1 MSEFPA
7 EIFVDPIA
15 ARRLSCQSVY
25 RLQHLGARLFP
36 WQEETFTELLLGHLT
51 GVDYRIDAPCPD
63 CVPPR
68 RCSSWGSAAQTTG
81 SGGLRLLTR
90 PEEGGNR
97 ARGRRGVGADFIYS
111 VQEPSGAS
119 EVRLLIQ
126 AKRARRG
133 EPIKSAALPSAQRT
147 DLQDAAA
154 HFGATAYYLFY
165 AESESAH
172 VGHLTRCAEHTSPS
186 DTSIVIVPAQVL
198 TRAFDEEKRGS
209 IAADLVFA
217 LGRTLLCLDGCV
229 PAPGLSAFDRVL
241 GFVREDNP
249 DYQPVDPATRLPGAP
264 AVTVIGKRAKP
275 PRRPPSRR
283 VTRAGQLV
291 GDGEILWVDLSA
303 ADRWAE
309 ETAPAEPSATPPPPT
324 HPKESVASLPPE
336 SPDEPPPGTP
346 SAIPSLP
353 ADDPSPT
360 KSLGSVARGSAPER
374 EPSWYDGV
382 DTDRLR
388 ERTRKYW
395 RLALHRAVAVR
406 FVAAWAD
413 GEVRAVYRV
422 LDDSLVIHHDHGGKV
437 SFDLADVDPE
447 STLHT
452 QIVRRAEAYRSAR
465 SPRAR
470 NVIGYP

>member
-36 WQEETFTELLLGHLT
+36 WQEETFTEILLGHLT

-68 RCSSWGSAAQTTG
+68 RCTSWGSATQATG

-111 VQEPSGAS
+111 VQDPSGAS

-126 AKRARRG
+126 AKRARQG
-133 EPIKSAALPSAQRT
+133 EPIKSAALPSAQRA

-198 TRAFDEEKRGS
+198 TRAFDEDKRGS

-217 LGRTLLCLDGCV
+217 LGRTLLCLDGCA

-249 DYQPVDPATRLPGAP
+249 GYQPVDPATRLPGTP
-264 AVTVIGKRAKP
+264 AVTVVGTRAKP

-283 VTRAGQLV
+283 VTRAGHQV

-303 ADRWAE
+303 ADRWAQ
-309 ETAPAEPSATPPPPT
+309 A
-324 HPKESVASLPPE
+324 
-336 SPDEPPPGTP
+336 
-346 SAIPSLP
+346 
-353 ADDPSPT
+353 
-360 KSLGSVARGSAPER
+360 GSSSHIT

-382 DTDRLR
+382 DADRLR
-388 ERTRKYW
+388 ERTSKYW

-406 FVAAWAD
+406 YVAAWAD

-422 LDDSLVIHHDHGGKV
+422 LDDSLVIHHDHGGKI
-437 SFDLADVDPE
+437 SFDLADLDPA
-447 STLHT
+447 SSIHA
-452 QIVRRAEAYRSAR
+452 QVRRRAETYQSGR

-470 NVIGYP
+470 NVVGYP

>member
-68 RCSSWGSAAQTTG
+68 RCTSWGSASQATG

-97 ARGRRGVGADFIYS
+97 GRGRRGVGADFIYS
-111 VQEPSGAS
+111 VREPSGIS

-133 EPIKSAALPSAQRT
+133 EPIKSAALPAAQRA
-147 DLQDAAA
+147 DLRDAAQ

-172 VGHLTRCAEHTSPS
+172 IGHLTRCAEHTSPS

-198 TRAFDEEKRGS
+198 TRVFDDEKRGS

-217 LGRTLLCLDGCV
+217 LGRTLLCLDGCA

-249 DYQPVDPATRLPGAP
+249 DYQPVDPETRLPGTP
-264 AVTVIGKRAKP
+264 AVTVIGTRAKP

-283 VTRAGQLV
+283 VTRAGHHV

-303 ADRWAE
+303 ADRWARQSAPADSSPT
-309 ETAPAEPSATPPPPT
+309 TAPSWF
-324 HPKESVASLPPE
+324 
-336 SPDEPPPGTP
+336 DG
-346 SAIPSLP
+346 IG
-353 ADDPSPT
+353 ADQ
-360 KSLGSVARGSAPER
+360 
-374 EPSWYDGV
+374 
-382 DTDRLR
+382 LR
-388 ERTRKYW
+388 ERARKYW
-395 RLALHRAVAVR
+395 RLAVHRAVSVR
-406 FVAAWAD
+406 YVAAWAD

-437 SFDLADVDPE
+437 SFDLAELDPE
-447 STLHT
+447 SNAHAQVL
-452 QIVRRAEAYRSAR
+452 RRAQAYQAAR

-470 NVIGYP
+470 NVVGYP

>member
-25 RLQHLGARLFP
+25 RLQHLGARLFA

-68 RCSSWGSAAQTTG
+68 RCTSWGSASQATG

-111 VQEPSGAS
+111 VQEPSGIS

-133 EPIKSAALPSAQRT
+133 ESIKSAALPAAQRA
-147 DLQDAAA
+147 DLCDAAQ

-186 DTSIVIVPAQVL
+186 DTSIVMVPAQVL

-209 IAADLVFA
+209 IAADHVFA
-217 LGRTLLCLDGCV
+217 LGRTLLCLDGCA

-249 DYQPVDPATRLPGAP
+249 DYQPVAPSTRLPGTP

-283 VTRAGQLV
+283 VTRAGHQV

-303 ADRWAE
+303 ADRWAQQ
-309 ETAPAEPSATPPPPT
+309 
-324 HPKESVASLPPE
+324 
-336 SPDEPPPGTP
+336 
-346 SAIPSLP
+346 
-353 ADDPSPT
+353 
-360 KSLGSVARGSAPER
+360 SAPDDSTPAR
-374 EPSWYDGV
+374 APSWYESV
-382 DTDRLR
+382 SADRLR
-388 ERTRKYW
+388 ERTSKYW

-406 FVAAWAD
+406 YVAAWAD
-413 GEVRAVYRV
+413 GDVRAVYRV
-422 LDDSLVIHHDHGGKV
+422 LDDSLIIHHDHGGKV
-437 SFDLADVDPE
+437 SFDLAELDPE
-447 STLHT
+447 SAIHH
-452 QIVRRAEAYRSAR
+452 QVVRRANAYQAAR

-470 NVIGYP
+470 NVVGYP

>member
-15 ARRLSCQSVY
+15 ARRLSSQSVY

-68 RCSSWGSAAQTTG
+68 RCTSWGSATQATG
-81 SGGLRLLTR
+81 AGGLRLLTR

-111 VQEPSGAS
+111 VRDPSGAS
-119 EVRLLIQ
+119 EARLLIQ

-133 EPIKSAALPSAQRT
+133 EPIKSAALPTAQRA
-147 DLQDAAA
+147 DLRDAAA

-198 TRAFDEEKRGS
+198 TRAFDEQKRGS

-217 LGRTLLCLDGCV
+217 LGRTLLCLDGCA
-229 PAPGLSAFDRVL
+229 PAPGLSAFDRLL

-249 DYQPVDPATRLPGAP
+249 DYQPVDPETRLPATP
-264 AVTVIGKRAKP
+264 AVTIIGTRAKP
-275 PRRPPSRR
+275 PRRSPSRQ
-283 VTRAGQLV
+283 VTRAGHQV

-303 ADRWAE
+303 ADRWARS
-309 ETAPAEPSATPPPPT
+309 TAP
-324 HPKESVASLPPE
+324 V
-336 SPDEPPPGTP
+336 
-346 SAIPSLP
+346 
-353 ADDPSPT
+353 
-360 KSLGSVARGSAPER
+360 GSAPTR
-374 EPSWYDGV
+374 EPSWFDGI
-382 DTDRLR
+382 DADRLR

-413 GEVRAVYRV
+413 GDVRAVYRV
-422 LDDSLVIHHDHGGKV
+422 LDDSLVIHHDHGGKI
-437 SFDLADVDPE
+437 SFELADMDPA
-447 STLHT
+447 SNIHA
-452 QIVRRAEAYRSAR
+452 QVRRRAEAYQSAR

-470 NVIGYP
+470 NVVGYP

>member
-68 RCSSWGSAAQTTG
+68 RCTSWGSAAQTTG

-111 VQEPSGAS
+111 VQEPSGAR
-119 EVRLLIQ
+119 EVRLLVQ

-133 EPIKSAALPSAQRT
+133 EPIKSAALPSAQRS

-249 DYQPVDPATRLPGAP
+249 GYQPVDPATRLPGTAV
-264 AVTVIGKRAKP
+264 VTVIGTRAKP

-283 VTRAGQLV
+283 VTRAGQHV

-303 ADRWAE
+303 ADRWAQQS
-309 ETAPAEPSATPPPPT
+309 APAAKNATPPT
-324 HPKESVASLPPE
+324 HSKE
-336 SPDEPPPGTP
+336 
-346 SAIPSLP
+346 P
-353 ADDPSPT
+353 ADSLAPT
-360 KSLGSVARGSAPER
+360 APDGPASASAGDASLGSTPGETTPGR

-382 DTDRLR
+382 SAGRLR
-388 ERTRKYW
+388 ERTSKYW

-406 FVAAWAD
+406 YVAAWAD
-413 GEVRAVYRV
+413 GDVRAVYRV
-422 LDDSLVIHHDHGGKV
+422 VDDSLIIHHDHGGKI
-437 SFDLADVDPE
+437 SFDLTDVDPE
-447 STLHT
+447 STLHA
-452 QIVRRAEAYRSAR
+452 QIVRRAEAYQSAR

-470 NVIGYP
+470 NVVGYP

>member
-36 WQEETFTELLLGHLT
+36 WQEETFTEILLGHLT

-63 CVPPR
+63 CAPPR
-68 RCSSWGSAAQTTG
+68 RCTSWGSATQVSGA
-81 SGGLRLLTR
+81 GGLRLLTR

-111 VQEPSGAS
+111 VQEPSGAG

-133 EPIKSAALPSAQRT
+133 EPIKAAALPAAQRS
-147 DLQDAAA
+147 DLRDAAT

-186 DTSIVIVPAQVL
+186 DTSIVVVPAQVL
-198 TRAFDEEKRGS
+198 TRAFDEEKLGS
-209 IAADLVFA
+209 ITADRVFA
-217 LGRTLLCLDGCV
+217 LGRTLLCLDGCA
-229 PAPGLSAFDRVL
+229 PAPGLSAFDRAL

-249 DYQPVDPATRLPGAP
+249 DYLPVDPATRLPGTP
-264 AVTVIGKRAKP
+264 AVTVIGTRAKP
-275 PRRPPSRR
+275 SRRPPSRR
-283 VTRAGQLV
+283 VTRAGQQV

-309 ETAPAEPSATPPPPT
+309 
-324 HPKESVASLPPE
+324 SV
-336 SPDEPPPGTP
+336 D
-346 SAIPSLP
+346 
-353 ADDPSPT
+353 
-360 KSLGSVARGSAPER
+360 
-374 EPSWYDGV
+374 PSWYPDIGAE
-382 DTDRLR
+382 RLR
-388 ERTRKYW
+388 ERTSKYW

-406 FVAAWAD
+406 YVAAWAD
-413 GEVRAVYRV
+413 GEVRAIYRV

-437 SFDLADVDPE
+437 SFDLAELDPE
-447 STLHT
+447 SNAHA
-452 QIVRRAEAYRSAR
+452 QVVRRTQAYLAAR
-465 SPRAR
+465 NRRAR
-470 NVIGYP
+470 NVVGYP

>member
-36 WQEETFTELLLGHLT
+36 WQEETFTEILLGHLT

-68 RCSSWGSAAQTTG
+68 RCSSWGSATQATG

-133 EPIKSAALPSAQRT
+133 EPLKSAALPAAQRA
-147 DLQDAAA
+147 DLQDAAR

-172 VGHLTRCAEHTSPS
+172 VGHLTRCAEHTSAS
-186 DTSIVIVPAQVL
+186 DTSIVVVPAQVL
-198 TRAFDEEKRGS
+198 TRAFDEQKRGS

-217 LGRTLLCLDGCV
+217 LGRTLLCLDGCA

-249 DYQPVDPATRLPGAP
+249 DYRPVDPGTRLPGTP
-264 AVTVIGKRAKP
+264 AVTVIGTRAKP

-283 VTRAGQLV
+283 VTRAGKQV

-303 ADRWAE
+303 ADRWARQS
-309 ETAPAEPSATPPPPT
+309 AEPRATP
-324 HPKESVASLPPE
+324 L
-336 SPDEPPPGTP
+336 
-346 SAIPSLP
+346 
-353 ADDPSPT
+353 
-360 KSLGSVARGSAPER
+360 AREMA
-374 EPSWYDGV
+374 PSWYDGISAE
-382 DTDRLR
+382 RLR
-388 ERTRKYW
+388 ERTGKYW
-395 RLALHRAVAVR
+395 RLALHRATAVR
-406 FVAAWAD
+406 YVAAWAD
-413 GEVRAVYRV
+413 GEVRAIYRV
-422 LDDSLVIHHDHGGKV
+422 LDDSLVIHHDHGGKI
-437 SFDLADVDPE
+437 SFDLADLDPA
-447 STLHT
+447 SSVHT
-452 QIVRRAEAYRSAR
+452 EVRRRAEAYQSAR

-470 NVIGYP
+470 NVVGYP